1 MRVDG
6 RAPDQLRPV
15 HLIPDFITYPEGSV
29 LIELGYTRVLCNA
42 SITDGTPAWLEK
54 REPQQGW
61 LTAEY
66 AMLPRSTTTRTPRET
81 KGLRGRTHEIKRLIG
96 RSLRPAVDLHK
107 LGPRTCIIDCDVL
120 QADGGTRTAAITGG
134 YVALAIALKRLA
146 RAGRLPEGVLK
157 DQIAAVS
164 AGLVTGEPLLDLCY
178 AEDSAADCDMNIV
191 QNASGYFIEIQSS
204 AEGALF
210 SRQEFNLLLDYA
222 AIGISSLLT
231 QQDEAIQ
238 MVLLSQ

>member
-6 RAPDQLRPV
+6 RSPDQLRPIRLV
-15 HLIPDFITYPEGSV
+15 PDFITYPEGSV
-29 LIELGYTRVLCNA
+29 LIELGNTRVLCNA

-54 REPQQGW
+54 REPQRGW

-66 AMLPRSTTTRTPRET
+66 ALLPRSTTTRTPRET

-96 RSLRPAVDLHK
+96 RSLRPAVDLLK

-134 YVALAIALKRLA
+134 YVALAIALKRLT
-146 RAGRLPEGVLK
+146 RTDKLPEGVLQ

-164 AGLVTGEPLLDLCY
+164 TGLVAGEPLLDLCY
-178 AEDSAADCDMNIV
+178 AEDSVADCDMNIV
-191 QNASGYFIEIQSS
+191 QNASGNFIEIQSS
-204 AEGALF
+204 AEGDSF

-222 AIGISSLLT
+222 CIGISSLLEL
-231 QQDEAIQ
+231 QDEIVQ
-238 MVLLSQ
+238 MAVLSQ